1 MKENVLND
9 LPPKI
14 IQDYYCDV
22 SPLQQLLFDE
32 FQDSKAS
39 TEAETSVKSNSA
51 KGHVFQALQYLRKI
65 CNHPALVLKGD
76 QPETA
81 ALLSKVEEQSNGSK
95 SIRDVHHAPKLL
107 ALRYVSIKTL
117 HDLSLMFH

>member
-32 FQDSKAS
+32 FQHSQAS
-39 TEAETSVKSNSA
+39 AEAESSVKEGVV
-51 KGHVFQALQYLRKI
+51 KTHVFQALQYMRKV
-65 CNHPALVLKGD
+65 CNHPALVLKD
-76 QPETA
+76 EQPETKH
-81 ALLSKVEEQSNGSK
+81 LLEKVATGGEVSK
-95 SIRDVHHAPKLL
+95 SAREVEHAPKLL
-107 ALRYVSIKTL
+107 ALK
-117 HDLSLMFH
+117 